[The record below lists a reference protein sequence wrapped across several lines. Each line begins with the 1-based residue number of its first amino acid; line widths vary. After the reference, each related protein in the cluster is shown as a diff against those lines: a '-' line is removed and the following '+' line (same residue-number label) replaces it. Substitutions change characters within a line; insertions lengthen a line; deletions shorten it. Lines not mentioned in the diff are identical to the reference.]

1 MSWRFVL
8 LKKVINQTRKRRVLN
23 EAMNIIW
30 SMDHQSPERIELQ
43 RIVRKRLDHI
53 KGS

>member
-1 MSWRFVL
+1 MTWKFHF
-8 LKKVINQTRKRRVLN
+8 LKKVINQTHKRRVLN

-43 RIVRKRLDHI
+43 RIVRKRLDQI
-53 KGS
+53 KGG